1 MKYQTIYSFEVLNE
15 IENGQRV
22 YMLDRKY
29 ADTANVSNLT
39 VEELVEIIKQ
49 EKKEHNRFEFWTEI
63 AETEENEDA

>member
-1 MKYQTIYSFEVLNE
+1 MKYQTLYSFEVLKT
-15 IENGQRV
+15 IEDGQKV

-29 ADTANVSNLT
+29 VVNANVSNLT

-49 EKKEHNRFEFWTEI
+49 EKEESTRFQFWTEI

>member
-1 MKYQTIYSFEVLNE
+1 MKYKKIYSFEVLNE

-29 ADTANVSNLT
+29 AVTANVSNLT

-49 EKKEHNRFEFWTEI
+49 EKEESTRFEFWTEI
-63 AETEENEDA
+63 ETEENEDA

>member
-15 IENGQRV
+15 IENGQKV

-29 ADTANVSNLT
+29 IVTTNVSNLT

-49 EKKEHNRFEFWTEI
+49 EKEESTRFEFWTEI
-63 AETEENEDA
+63 AETEENENA